1 MPCGGR
7 RPVKAS
13 AGSRIQALN
22 DAFRQTFEGGRVA
35 LSAAVAALPADIVAA
50 ALEAVRTFDRS
61 DADNDPHGEHDLG
74 SLDVAGERIVWKI
87 DYYDC
92 SLRWHSPDAG
102 DASITTRVLTI
113 MLASDY

>member
-1 MPCGGR
+1 MSPSVLPSR
-7 RPVKAS
+7 RCRPTS
-13 AGSRIQALN
+13 WPR
-22 DAFRQTFEGGRVA
+22 
-35 LSAAVAALPADIVAA
+35 LSKR
-50 ALEAVRTFDRS
+50 VRTFDRF
-61 DADNDPHGEHDLG
+61 DADNDRHGEHDLG